1 MPESPKKSSTTL
13 ILFAWLLAGLPLTWG
28 VYYTVLNSMKLFQ
41 APPAT
46 TMPSTGIK

>member
-1 MPESPKKSSTTL
+1 MSESAKKSSTAL

-41 APPAT
+41 APPAA
-46 TMPSTGIK
+46 TMPSVGTR